1 MHMGQAREGIQLHT
15 ATYDQ
20 FACADEGTV
29 TITNDFHSVAI
40 YCLWE
45 AGAGFQ
51 AIGTS
56 GYNGTNIIAAN
67 YGSWAAGNTDGS
79 ICIQGGTT
87 AHTLVFKNRMGTS
100 SNFSVTGYGQRM
112 DYS

>member
-1 MHMGQAREGIQLHT
+1 MGQAREGIQLHT

-67 YGSWAAGNTDGS
+67 YGSWAAGNTERPLNVSPRISNASGLIFSKRSSDFL
-79 ICIQGGTT
+79 I
-87 AHTLVFKNRMGTS
+87 TS
-100 SNFSVTGYGQRM
+100 ATSLP
-112 DYS
+112 

>member
-1 MHMGQAREGIQLHT
+1 MAGVRAGIQMHT
-15 ATYDQ
+15 SSYEQ

-29 TITNDFHSVAI
+29 TITNTFHSVAI
-40 YCLWE
+40 YCLWD

-67 YGSWAAGNTDGS
+67 YGTWVAGNTDGA
-79 ICIQGGTT
+79 ICIQGGTS
-87 AHTLVFKNRMGTS
+87 AHTMVFKNRKGTAG
-100 SNFSVTGYGQRM
+100 NFSVTGYGNRM
-112 DYS
+112 DYTA